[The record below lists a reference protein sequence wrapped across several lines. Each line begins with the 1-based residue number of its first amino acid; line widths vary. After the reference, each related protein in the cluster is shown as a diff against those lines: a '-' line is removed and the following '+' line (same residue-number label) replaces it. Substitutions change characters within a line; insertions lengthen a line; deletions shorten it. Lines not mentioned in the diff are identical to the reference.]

1 MKITQFR
8 GDLSAWRNLETGAEV
23 EAMKSEVSRRRI
35 EELRENLP
43 FLSKR
48 GGCIQAA
55 KIPVIVPA
63 VTMKKENGK
72 AVMLSYNGLIL
83 LNINNLIDL
92 REATGFRM
100 QAAEM
105 PQTLLAVVGSS
116 GRSVKILVPFTLSDG
131 TLPEGEDAVERFHA
145 HAFLRAARFY
155 GAQLQ
160 CGIEQTGGSPFQGF
174 RQPYDAG
181 LYYNPEALPIRMEQP
196 LGMPAPVTIR
206 EAREAETDPLKRML
220 PGYERYQ
227 LISILFET
235 SLQQTFL
242 EVGRETGDENRKRLL
257 IRLARHCLQSAIPEE
272 DAVRFTLLHFYE
284 EVAEQEVRVTYRTV
298 YGKHAA
304 WGSAPAM
311 PKKMLAAMQLQDF
324 IQRRFEVRNNRM
336 KGCREVLTRSAAFAR
351 FRPVTAEVIKSICF
365 EAQLEGISVIEY
377 DVQRYI
383 ESDRIPQYWPI
394 EDYLYNLPHWDGQD
408 RIRALAGCVP
418 CEQQEWCDRFYVWFL
433 SMVAHW
439 LQMDRE
445 HANSVSPLLV
455 GPQGCR
461 KSSFCQNLL
470 PPELREYYTDGIDL
484 GSRKDAEWALGCYAL
499 INMDEFDSIPA
510 SRQPYL
516 KNLLQKA
523 KISMRKS
530 HGTSMEE
537 IRRFASFIATANT
550 FDLLT
555 DTTGSRRFIGVE
567 VTGTIRL
574 EVLDYPQLYAQAVE
588 ALRCGEQYWFTAEEE
603 ILLNRNNRNFERM
616 PLLEELFLYCYRP
629 AEEGEDCKAVT
640 ASEVLKHISKFGK
653 IEMTEAH
660 LSQLGRLMQ
669 KYHVRKKRTAECR
682 LYYVIP
688 QK

>member
-8 GDLSAWRNLETGAEV
+8 GDLSAWRNLETDVEI
-23 EAMKSEVSRRRI
+23 EAMKSEVSRRRV
-35 EELRENLP
+35 EELRESLP
-43 FLSKR
+43 FISKR
-48 GGCIQAA
+48 GGSMLAA
-55 KIPVIVPA
+55 KIPVVVPG
-63 VTMKKENGK
+63 VTLKKEQGK
-72 AVMLSYNGLIL
+72 AAMQSYNGLIL
-83 LNINNLIDL
+83 LNINNLTDV
-92 REATGFRM
+92 REAVSFRK

-105 PQTLLAVVGSS
+105 PQTLLAVMGSS
-116 GRSVKILVPFTLSDG
+116 GCSVKILVPFTLPDG
-131 TLPEGEDAVERFHA
+131 TLPESEEAVEHFHA

-160 CGIEQTGGSPFQGF
+160 CGIEQTGVSPFEGF
-174 RQPYDAG
+174 RQPYDAD
-181 LYYNPEALPIRMEQP
+181 LYYNPDALPIRMEQP
-196 LGMPAPVTIR
+196 LGMPAPIT
-206 EAREAETDPLKRML
+206 ARQARKAETDPLKRML
-220 PGYERYQ
+220 PGYDRYQ
-227 LISILFET
+227 LVSILFET

-257 IRLARHCLQSAIPEE
+257 VRLARHCLQSAIPEE
-272 DAVRFTLLHFYE
+272 DAVRFTLLHLFE
-284 EVAEQEVRVTYRTV
+284 EVTEQEVRVTFRTV

-324 IQRRFEVRNNRM
+324 VQRRFEVRNNRM

-408 RIRALAGCVP
+408 RIRMLADSVP
-418 CEQQEWCDRFYVWFL
+418 CGQQEWRDRFYVWFL

-461 KSSFCQNLL
+461 KSTFCRNLL

-523 KISMRKS
+523 RISMRKP
-530 HGTSMEE
+530 HGASMEE
-537 IRRFASFIATANT
+537 VRRFASFIATANT

-574 EVLDYPQLYAQAVE
+574 EAVDYPQLYAQAVE
-588 ALRCGEQYWFTAEEE
+588 ALRRGEPYWFTAEEE
-603 ILLNRNNRNFERM
+603 IQLNRNNRNFEKV

-629 AEEGEDCKAVT
+629 AREDEECEPVSATD
-640 ASEVLKHISKFGK
+640 VLARIGK
-653 IEMTEAH
+653 LGKMKMTEA
-660 LSQLGRLMQ
+660 LLIQLGRLMQ
-669 KYHVRKKRTAECR
+669 KYKVRKKRTAER
-682 LYYVIP
+682 KYYYIIP
-688 QK
+688 LN